1 MIEPFKTANDAD
13 AFAHRYCASK
23 GLRYLSHEYYYHSN
37 GKGTGNQLWIA
48 VEDFSGRYEV
58 KLNLNEEMEPVL

>member
-1 MIEPFKTANDAD
+1 MIEPFKNNGEAA
-13 AFAHRYCASK
+13 AFAHKYCAAK

-58 KLNLNEEMEPVL
+58 KLDLNKIEEPTI